1 MLNTMN
7 KTEQR
12 FEKVAKWMREC
23 EDFRE
28 TSSIDDMGSRKSAM
42 CISDGMLC
50 HATLSVPSALA
61 IRLLTVRTPRRVFNL
76 TRERV

>member
-1 MLNTMN
+1 MN

-12 FEKVAKWMREC
+12 FEKAVKWMREC

-28 TSSIDDMGSRKSAM
+28 TSSSDDMGSYKTAM

-50 HATLSVPSALA
+50 HASLSVPSELA
-61 IRLLTVRTPRRVFNL
+61 KKLLTVRTPRRVFDL
-76 TRERV
+76 TRDRI